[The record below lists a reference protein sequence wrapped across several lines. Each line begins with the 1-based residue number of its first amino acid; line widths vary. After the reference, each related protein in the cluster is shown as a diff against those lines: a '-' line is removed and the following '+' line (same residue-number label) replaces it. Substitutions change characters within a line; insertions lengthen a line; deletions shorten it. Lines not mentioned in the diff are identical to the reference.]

1 MLMDDRIGAVTVRVV
16 LPVTLPDAA
25 LTVVLPTPADVAS
38 PPEAIVATEVLEEDQ
53 VAVAVRFC
61 VVPFE

>member
-1 MLMDDRIGAVTVRVV
+1 
-16 LPVTLPDAA
+16 VTLPDAA